1 MRLTLYITSLTT
13 FMGLFMMPRTFN
25 SLEVKGLNTAPNT
38 SNLFIYQLNEMDFI
52 ILVDIITLTMFINE
66 VPMVSCN
73 WDNLYINPIVQL
85 EIKGNI
91 YVFLLKI
98 KTTQIRRI
106 KIMWGSEDVRDCY
119 FRRSQLLVRRIS
131 NSRLSAECLF
141 SL

>member
-1 MRLTLYITSLTT
+1 MNLTLNITPLTT

-52 ILVDIITLTMFINE
+52 ILVDIIALTMFINE

-73 WDNLYINPIVQL
+73 WDRLYINPIIKL

-106 KIMWGSEDVRDCY
+106 KCED
-119 FRRSQLLVRRIS
+119 LKT
-131 NSRLSAECLF
+131 
-141 SL
+141 